1 MAELLRH
8 GITPREKLMTPISA
22 QQLDQWLHDDSAAQP
37 LLLDVREAWELNI
50 CRIDGSRH
58 IPMQEIPARLQE
70 IDDDVDIVCI
80 CHHGMRSAQVA
91 MFLERQGH
99 ARLFNL
105 SGGVAAWAATVDP
118 QMPQY

>member
-1 MAELLRH
+1 
-8 GITPREKLMTPISA
+8 MTPISA
-22 QQLDQWLHDDSAAQP
+22 QQLDQWLHDTERAKP
-37 LLLDVREAWELNI
+37 LLLDVREPWEINI
-50 CRIDGSRH
+50 CQIPGSSN

-70 IDDDVDIVCI
+70 LDDDVAIVCI

-99 ARLFNL
+99 GNLFNL